1 MSESQDPEGA
11 AERPPIIDHVPESE
25 PASEPKF
32 AAPEEPAALAR
43 PQEPSMQVGGG
54 PVPPNAGAAP
64 SATPAPRRGGT
75 PLPLTLLLFLALAGG
90 NYWTWT
96 HPQSAPP
103 PHDDPQPAI
112 DAVKS
117 ELADKLQALA
127 ARIDTLEKQSGTAA
141 DAGKRLDDIAAT
153 QTQLAAAVQK
163 LQQDAA
169 QKPAGEPALA
179 ATPPVQ
185 PAQSG
190 DAQQNADLSSKLD
203 QALTQEKAS
212 LDAIDQ
218 RLGKL
223 EQANGAATQAQDNKQ
238 TIDTLASRVEKL
250 EQGEA
255 QIAGVKQDAT
265 LAVKLSAAQVAL
277 SSGQPLGAL
286 PGAPEALA
294 RFANS
299 APPTEESLRAD
310 FPAVAKAVLDASR
323 PEESEKSLF
332 SRAMA
337 RLEQTI
343 TLRQG
348 DRVIVGD
355 PAAGVVAT
363 AQQDLN
369 NDNLQGAVDA
379 LATLN
384 GRAAQ
389 AADHWLIQARSLLA
403 ARAAL
408 AQLAAHG

>member
-11 AERPPIIDHVPESE
+11 AERPPIIDHVPEPE

-43 PQEPSMQVGGG
+43 PQEPSMPVGGG

-223 EQANGAATQAQDNKQ
+223 EQANGAAAQAQDNKQ

-348 DRVIVGD
+348 DHVIVGD

>member
-11 AERPPIIDHVPESE
+11 AERPPIIDHVPAPE

-32 AAPEEPAALAR
+32 AAPEEPAALAT

-96 HPQSAPP
+96 HAQSAPP

-127 ARIDTLEKQSGTAA
+127 ARIETLEKQSGTAA

-369 NDNLQGAVDA
+369 NGNLQGAVDA